1 MLFSPEDALYAC
13 KFAEL
18 LHNLGTPYFSTLQF
32 FDRVRQSIND

>member
-1 MLFSPEDALYAC
+1 MLYGLLTSHALYAC

-32 FDRVRQSIND
+32 FDKVHL